1 MKNTFAVTMT
11 LLLALTLGGSFAG
24 YRIATTP
31 HHEEGVGAA
40 GKLAEGETPG
50 GGDPTTGKVVSEEAP
65 SAREAATGA
74 AGAPGALGDVMQDQ
88 AGGTQSGENGAV
100 AAPGSESNTGT
111 QTGEAQEGDAQD
123 GGAGEAG
130 EASPGEGGATS
141 AAGNAESGSAP
152 GVSEDQAPAA
162 GVSPEDGQGTGADAP
177 SPTAAQSDETT
188 QLGQTGASNVERG
201 MAADPATG
209 DAKAAEVANAITGN
223 TADGQAKFVSACA
236 GCHGQQGQGGIGP
249 NLVATEGPRS
259 WQLAQFEAALRE
271 GHAPGRDLGAVMPRF
286 TEEQLSDE
294 DVLNIYTYLR
304 SVN

>member
-31 HHEEGVGAA
+31 HHEEGAGAA
-40 GKLAEGETPG
+40 GKAPE

-74 AGAPGALGDVMQDQ
+74 AGAGGALGDVMQDQ

-123 GGAGEAG
+123 GGAGEAQ
-130 EASPGEGGATS
+130 EASPGQGAATS
-141 AAGNAESGSAP
+141 AAGNAESGSTP
-152 GVSEDQAPAA
+152 GVSANQAPAA
-162 GVSPEDGQGTGADAP
+162 GVSPQEGQGSGADAP
-177 SPTAAQSDETT
+177 SPTADQSDATT

-209 DAKAAEVANAITGN
+209 DAKAAEVANAINGD
-223 TADGQAKFVSACA
+223 TAAGQAKFVSTCG
-236 GCHGQQGQGGIGP
+236 GCHGQNGQGGIGP
-249 NLVATEGPRS
+249 SLIAGEGPKS
-259 WQLAQFEAALRE
+259 WQLQQFEVALRE
-271 GHAPGRDLGAVMPRF
+271 GHAPDRDLGAVMPRF
-286 TEEQLSDE
+286 TPEQLSDE

>member
-11 LLLALTLGGSFAG
+11 LLLALTLGGSIAG

-40 GKLAEGETPG
+40 GKPTE

-65 SAREAATGA
+65 SPREAATGA
-74 AGAPGALGDVMQDQ
+74 AGPAGAQGDVMQDQ
-88 AGGTQSGENGAV
+88 AGGTLSGENGAV
-100 AAPGSESNTGT
+100 AAEGSESNTGT
-111 QTGEAQEGDAQD
+111 QTGEAQEGDARD
-123 GGAGEAG
+123 GGAGEAQ
-130 EASPGEGGATS
+130 EASPGEGGAVS
-141 AAGNAESGSAP
+141 PGGNAESGSSP

-162 GVSPEDGQGTGADAP
+162 GISPEDGQGTGADAP
-177 SPTAAQSDETT
+177 SPTANRSDETT

-209 DAKAAEVANAITGN
+209 NAKAAEVANAITGN
-223 TADGQAKFVSACA
+223 TADGQAKFVSTCG
-236 GCHGQQGQGGIGP
+236 GCHGQNGQGGIGP
-249 NLVATEGPRS
+249 SLIAGEGPKS
-259 WQLAQFEAALRE
+259 WKLEQFEAAVRQ
-271 GHAPGRDLGAVMPRF
+271 GHAPDRDLGAVMPRF